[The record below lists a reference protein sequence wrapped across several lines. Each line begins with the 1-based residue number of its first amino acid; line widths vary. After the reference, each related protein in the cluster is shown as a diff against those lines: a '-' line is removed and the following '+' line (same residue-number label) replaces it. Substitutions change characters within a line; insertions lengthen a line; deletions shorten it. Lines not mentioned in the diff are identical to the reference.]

1 MCKKQ
6 KTFFLI
12 IFMFYSFTFCKPAFC
27 EKVLAIKMLDTS
39 IESLFSQLKVN
50 DNTSLE
56 FKNIGCDKEFLQ
68 KLQKVKRVEYLNE
81 NYDHH
86 SKLRSFRLKGVTSC
100 TIDFKH
106 HTDTKNTF
114 MEYFSEKEPKRYGF
128 YTGIS
133 GGKIFF
139 DNSQVFVGGIKAIV
153 RRVGSLIKESSYADF
168 IKTIL
173 IGEIDSIEQFKGK
186 VNFQWVSNAFVGYY
200 TRENGRTEFEV
211 IYSTVK
217 IAESSDKVFDE
228 SASIFTFLLNAY
240 YNPTIQNTRFAPY
253 ISLGIGP
260 TVLRVRKFAKENLV
274 PLNVPWFAYQA
285 KFGVDYLIT
294 SDITI
299 SAGYRYFSIPIPI
312 ADNITTHNI
321 EIGLRFNL

>member
-6 KTFFLI
+6 KTFFLTT
-12 IFMFYSFTFCKPAFC
+12 FVFYIFTFFEPSFC
-27 EKVLAIKMLDTS
+27 EEALAMEMLDAS
-39 IESLFSQLKVN
+39 VDSFLSQLKVN
-50 DNTSLE
+50 DNTSFWEL
-56 FKNIGCDKEFLQ
+56 KNIAYDKEFLR
-68 KLQKVKRVEYLNE
+68 KLPKIKRVEYLNE
-81 NYDHH
+81 NN
-86 SKLRSFRLKGVTSC
+86 SKLRSL
-100 TIDFKH
+100 DFQH
-106 HTDTKNTF
+106 YLDTKNTF
-114 MEYFSEKEPKRYGF
+114 NMEYLSQKELKRYGF

-133 GGKIFF
+133 GGKIFS

-153 RRVGSLIKESSYADF
+153 GRVGSLIKESSYADF

-173 IGEIDSIEQFKGK
+173 IGEIDSIEQFKGE
-186 VNFQWVSNAFVGYY
+186 VDFQWVSNAFVGYY

-217 IAESSDKVFDE
+217 ISESGDKVFAE

-240 YNPTIQNTRFAPY
+240 YNPTIQNTQFAPY
-253 ISLGIGP
+253 VSLGIGP
-260 TVLRVRKFAKENLV
+260 TVLRVRKFTKEDLV

-285 KFGVDYLIT
+285 KLGVDYFIT

-312 ADNITTHNI
+312 ADDIATHNI